1 MVRVVPSGRRS
12 GPAAAYHGE
21 DMAEVSRDDQA
32 AAEGRAPL
40 RVALI
45 VAMAW
50 FMQNLDT
57 TIINTSL
64 PQMAETFGVD
74 AVSVNIGITAY
85 VVAGAAFIP
94 LGGWLSDRYGAKRIF
109 AIAIVVFG
117 LASIACAACTAL
129 WQFVLARV
137 VQGAGGALMV
147 PVGRII
153 VLKNAGKQDLMRA
166 TALITWPALLAPV
179 IAPVLG
185 GALTTWYGWEWIF
198 LLNAPLALAGTV
210 LVLAYVP
217 SVRDSEPKPLDRVGT
232 VLIVTSLSL
241 TIYGLSELAQPSLIG
256 LDLAL
261 PAVGLLVGVGAVR
274 WFRRAAYPLVG
285 LGPLRVPTFAAASL
299 HAGNLIRLAISATPF
314 LLPLMLQEA
323 WGLTPLEAGQLVL
336 VYFLGNLV
344 IKVITTPLMRWL
356 GFRTVLV
363 CNGIGVGL
371 SIAAFGLLDA
381 RTGFVVGAAVAF
393 VAGATRSIEFTG
405 INTLSFADIGSADR
419 ASASTLF
426 SMTQQISVALG
437 VAVAAIALQVAHGPA
452 ATPLTQSDF
461 SLAFYVSGAIALAG
475 ALLMLLLRP
484 DAGHEVT
491 GHRPRRDARTNA

>member
-1 MVRVVPSGRRS
+1 
-12 GPAAAYHGE
+12 
-21 DMAEVSRDDQA
+21 
-32 AAEGRAPL
+32 
-40 RVALI
+40 
-45 VAMAW
+45 
-50 FMQNLDT
+50 
-57 TIINTSL
+57 
-64 PQMAETFGVD
+64 MAETFGVD

-198 LLNAPLALAGTV
+198 LLNAPLALTGTV

-261 PAVGLLVGVGAVR
+261 PAVGLLVGVGGRAVVPAGR
-274 WFRRAAYPLVG
+274 VPPLVG

-323 WGLTPLEAGQLVL
+323 WGG
-336 VYFLGNLV
+336 
-344 IKVITTPLMRWL
+344 
-356 GFRTVLV
+356 
-363 CNGIGVGL
+363 
-371 SIAAFGLLDA
+371 
-381 RTGFVVGAAVAF
+381 
-393 VAGATRSIEFTG
+393 
-405 INTLSFADIGSADR
+405 
-419 ASASTLF
+419 
-426 SMTQQISVALG
+426 
-437 VAVAAIALQVAHGPA
+437 
-452 ATPLTQSDF
+452 
-461 SLAFYVSGAIALAG
+461 
-475 ALLMLLLRP
+475 
-484 DAGHEVT
+484 
-491 GHRPRRDARTNA
+491 